1 VTGHRPDVEAVHD
14 VPDDSLGV
22 FVLGLEPPA
31 ERARLRAHL
40 DGCPV
45 CRAEWTA
52 LRDLPPLLASVAAQW
67 TPRPVTGEAALA
79 AIRTPP
85 TPPA

>member
-1 VTGHRPDVEAVHD
+1 MTGRHHD
-14 VPDDSLGV
+14 VVAMHELPDDSIGV

-52 LRDLPPLLASVAAQW
+52 LRDLPPLLASVAPHW